1 MGLIDKA
8 GKKVLLNLPDLK
20 LISLARESMPYI
32 SVKADGLSFFFANTD
47 HAILNYM
54 VENKKIWSRDEMD
67 FILGYYETLSSRPNV
82 ILDIGAN
89 VGTSVIYFRDKLGEG
104 TDYYA
109 VEPVTDNYNLLNANC
124 AVNGF
129 YDIRTIRT
137 GISETRGEARM
148 DINPDNMGN
157 CKIAG
162 TDTAKLVQGEGD
174 VTYVGETS
182 PLTTLDDLVSDN
194 NIPTDSPMLFWIDV
208 EGHEP
213 EVFRSGKKTFRN
225 TDAVVFCEFNPKLYK
240 YNGRYD
246 GFIQDMKEC
255 FGRFICYEQSQ
266 PGRYDFRSIDE
277 IDKVAS
283 ENNMEQCNL
292 LLVR

>member
-1 MGLIDKA
+1 
-8 GKKVLLNLPDLK
+8 
-20 LISLARESMPYI
+20 
-32 SVKADGLSFFFANTD
+32 
-47 HAILNYM
+47 
-54 VENKKIWSRDEMD
+54 
-67 FILGYYETLSSRPNV
+67 
-82 ILDIGAN
+82 
-89 VGTSVIYFRDKLGEG
+89 
-104 TDYYA
+104 
-109 VEPVTDNYNLLNANC
+109 
-124 AVNGF
+124 
-129 YDIRTIRT
+129 
-137 GISETRGEARM
+137 
-148 DINPDNMGN
+148 
-157 CKIAG
+157 
-162 TDTAKLVQGEGD
+162 
-174 VTYVGETS
+174 
-182 PLTTLDDLVSDN
+182 
-194 NIPTDSPMLFWIDV
+194 MLFWIDV